1 VVSGARDDVCPT
13 ELQDELAAG
22 IPGAQH
28 VTVDGAG
35 HMAPLEEPAAVAAAL
50 THWLGEETP

>member
-1 VVSGARDDVCPT
+1 
-13 ELQDELAAG
+13 
-22 IPGAQH
+22 